1 MNQDEILKGLREVE
15 ARLGEAAFE
24 ARVQAEVAKRLAEQQ
39 PPERRRDMSAA
50 RKSRLIETIGKT
62 EYDKIPW

>member
-1 MNQDEILKGLREVE
+1 MNQDEIIRQLREVE
-15 ARLGEAAFE
+15 GKLGEAAFE
-24 ARVQAEVAKRLAEQQ
+24 QRVREEVERRLAEQQ